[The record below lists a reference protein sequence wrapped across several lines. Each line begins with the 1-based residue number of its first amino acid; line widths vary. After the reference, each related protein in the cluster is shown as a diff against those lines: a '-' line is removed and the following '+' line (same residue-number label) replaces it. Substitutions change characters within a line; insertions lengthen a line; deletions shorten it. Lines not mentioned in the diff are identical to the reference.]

1 MEENKNTENVE
12 EVKVDSVSGDGVE
25 EKSDTTTKTDEATE
39 SITMSKTEYDKAIQS
54 AEDKVR
60 GKMSKT
66 IKELEKKV
74 SELSPVEKT
83 PEQIDLENRLAAL
96 EAKEKAVADRERKA
110 LIQEQLVNGG
120 LDKGLA
126 DYLKDDV
133 DVDALS
139 SLVNEIVKSRLKSNG
154 YVPQDHSSDD
164 KVTPEDFKKMTYT
177 QRVALQT
184 NKPDLFRR
192 LSGKK

>member
-12 EVKVDSVSGDGVE
+12 ETKVDSIGGDGVE
-25 EKSDTTTKTDEATE
+25 DKSDTTTKADETTE

-96 EAKEKAVADRERKA
+96 EAKEKEVAERERKA
-110 LIQEQLVNGG
+110 LVQERLVNGG

-126 DYLKDDV
+126 DYLKDDA
-133 DVDALS
+133 DIDALS
-139 SLVNEIVKSRLKSNG
+139 SLVNGIVKSRLKLNG
-154 YVPQDHSSDD
+154 YVPKDHSSDD
-164 KVTPEDFKKMTYT
+164 KITPEDFKKMTYT
-177 QRVALQT
+177 EKVALQT
-184 NKPDLFRR
+184 NNPDLFRR

>member
-74 SELSPVEKT
+74 SELSPVEKNT
-83 PEQIDLENRLAAL
+83 RTD
-96 EAKEKAVADRERKA
+96 
-110 LIQEQLVNGG
+110 
-120 LDKGLA
+120 
-126 DYLKDDV
+126 
-133 DVDALS
+133 
-139 SLVNEIVKSRLKSNG
+139 
-154 YVPQDHSSDD
+154 
-164 KVTPEDFKKMTYT
+164 
-177 QRVALQT
+177 
-184 NKPDLFRR
+184 
-192 LSGKK
+192 

>member
-1 MEENKNTENVE
+1 MEENKNIENVR

-25 EKSDTTTKTDEATE
+25 EKSDTTTKADEATE
-39 SITMSKTEYDKAIQS
+39 SITMFKTEYDKAIQS

-110 LIQEQLVNGG
+110 LVQEQLINSG